1 MYLPA
6 HFKCQPNN
14 CDSLIQKST
23 ECLAHKRTALHPETG
38 LHRYTCPS
46 GATTS
51 GIAGE
56 GAARRRLMTTRV
68 LEGVEE
74 GGALPTTL
82 SNTTEYYNPAASL
95 LYVTGKHKMKSE
107 RRACICVYGKQL

>member
-1 MYLPA
+1 VYLPA

-74 GGALPTTL
+74 GGALPTL

-95 LYVTGKHKMKSE
+95 LYVTGKHK
-107 RRACICVYGKQL
+107 